1 MTFLFVIH
9 FIIAIVLV
17 ILVLIQKNE
26 GGAALLSGG
35 AERAMRGS
43 QASATKSITRL
54 TMFLGIL
61 FFSSSLLI
69 ATLKVYKEKENFSI
83 SKKLDNFE
91 KTKNKNKAPSVP
103 IK

>member
-1 MTFLFVIH
+1 MTLLFIIH
-9 FIIAIVLV
+9 FIIATVLV
-17 ILVLIQKNE
+17 ILVLIQKSE

-43 QASATKSITRL
+43 QASANKAITKF

-69 ATLKVYKEKENFSI
+69 ATLKVYKERENTGI
-83 SKKLDNFE
+83 SKKLDSYE
-91 KTKNKNKAPSVP
+91 AQESKNKTPSIP